1 MARLNQL
8 QYRAAKLCT
17 GALHFTNQNK
27 LEEELGWETISKRAE
42 FLGTSLFQKI
52 HQNQTRHFIKEC
64 LPETNL
70 ARQNRNTNFYKKY
83 PAQTSYF
90 QKSFFPYFS
99 KNFNNLDTNLKTEN
113 DLPTFKISL
122 KSHLKPKKLGILHG
136 D

>member
-52 HQNQTRHFIKEC
+52 HQNQTRPLIKEC

-90 QKSFFPYFS
+90 QKSFFPYF
-99 KNFNNLDTNLKTEN
+99 
-113 DLPTFKISL
+113 
-122 KSHLKPKKLGILHG
+122 
-136 D
+136 